1 MCLEYRALPLALP
14 VAVHGGQLDG
24 RHSLLPRS
32 LCLEYRAL
40 PLALCPQHPAGQPAH
55 PASRSLCLEYQEHW
69 FYFEA
74 KWQFYL
80 EERKIIED
88 TENEASFPDRYDAEE
103 REKVGSWARD
113 GWGGRSGGHCPG
125 SQAKSCLPPPPVGN
139 QGGELR
145 ERLGGCGKLHA
156 GSPFEMATAFI
167 ISSS

>member
-1 MCLEYRALPLALP
+1 MGARALPLALP
-14 VAVHGGQLDG
+14 IAAHSTWLDG
-24 RHSLLPRS
+24 RHSLLP
-32 LCLEYRAL
+32 C
-40 PLALCPQHPAGQPAH
+40 
-55 PASRSLCLEYQEHW
+55 SLCLEYQEHW

-113 GWGGRSGGHCPG
+113 AWGERSGGCCPG
-125 SQAKSCLPPPPVGN
+125 SQAQPCLLPPPMGN

-145 ERLGGCGKLHA
+145 EHLGGCGRPCRK
-156 GSPFEMATAFI
+156 PV
-167 ISSS
+167 